1 MSSMSE
7 HTQAHALA
15 SFPGLLAI
23 VAWGLYVVSAVLYF
37 PEFPPSVLAI
47 GISGIVACLAVAFN
61 FKYWRAVVVLACLLY
76 LMLYVVRVVRMTGLT
91 TDASFLSSL
100 SFYYSASWSLGASM
114 FQEKG
119 AVGGMTHAF
128 LEFVMPV
135 LMVVLLAATLISWR
149 RNPRGSR

>member
-1 MSSMSE
+1 MPE
-7 HTQAHALA
+7 HAQSHALA
-15 SFPGLLAI
+15 SFPGMLAI
-23 VAWGLYVVSAVLYF
+23 FAWALYVVSAVLYF

-76 LMLYVVRVVRMTGLT
+76 LILYVVRVVRMTGLT

-119 AVGGMTHAF
+119 VVGGMTHAF
-128 LEFVMPV
+128 LEFIMPV
-135 LMVVLLAATLISWR
+135 LVIVLLAVTLVSWR
-149 RNPRGSR
+149 PNPGDSR

>member
-1 MSSMSE
+1 MSE
-7 HTQAHALA
+7 HTQSHALA
-15 SFPGLLAI
+15 SFPGMLA
-23 VAWGLYVVSAVLYF
+23 VFVWALYVVSAVLYF

-61 FKYWRAVVVLACLLY
+61 FKYWRPVVMLACLLY
-76 LMLYVVRVVRMTGLT
+76 LILYVVRVVRMTALT

-100 SFYYSASWSLGASM
+100 SFYYGASWSLGASM

-119 AVGGMTHAF
+119 VVGGMTHAL

-135 LMVVLLAATLISWR
+135 LVLVLFAATLMSWR
-149 RNPRGSR
+149 RNLRDSS

>member
-1 MSSMSE
+1 MSSMYEQSE
-7 HTQAHALA
+7 KQALA

-23 VAWGLYVVSAVLYF
+23 VAWALYVICAVLYF
-37 PEFPPSVLAI
+37 PEFPPSVIAI
-47 GISGIVACLAVAFN
+47 GIAGIVACLAVAFN

-76 LMLYVVRVVRMTGLT
+76 LILYVVRVVRMTALT

-119 AVGGMTHAF
+119 VLGGMTHAF

-135 LMVVLLAATLISWR
+135 LVIVLLAANLMSWR
-149 RNPRGSR
+149 RNPSSSR